1 MASFYSVVQELKT
14 KVIKK
19 SLNPTFNE
27 SFQFKVSLDPVEN
40 NVGVVVCLNGSD
52 DDEIHNNHL
61 VISDKGSIRGFGRSG
76 YLQNFILEN
85 VST

>member
-1 MASFYSVVQELKT
+1 MAS
-14 KVIKK
+14 KK
-19 SLNPTFNE
+19 GF
-27 SFQFKVSLDPVEN
+27 
-40 NVGVVVCLNGSD
+40 VGVVVCLNGSD

>member
-1 MASFYSVVQELKT
+1 MPIVLMK
-14 KVIKK
+14 
-19 SLNPTFNE
+19 
-27 SFQFKVSLDPVEN
+27 QFIAIRDGPKHQLCRFFLH
-40 NVGVVVCLNGSD
+40 VGLVVCLNGSD

>member
-1 MASFYSVVQELKT
+1 MQRMLNWYCLLYLVV
-14 KVIKK
+14 I
-19 SLNPTFNE
+19 
-27 SFQFKVSLDPVEN
+27 
-40 NVGVVVCLNGSD
+40 VGVVVCLNGSD